1 MGKLNGV
8 YYLFDCL
15 DGDIGEELL
24 TDNEISKRLYG
35 QEKELTEND
44 IKNIAADYEAELY
57 RYIYEDG
64 EEIEHKQLTRLL
76 W

>member
-1 MGKLNGV
+1 MEKLNGI

-24 TDNEISKRLYG
+24 TANEISKRLYG
-35 QEKELTEND
+35 QEKELIEKE
-44 IKNIAADYEAELY
+44 IKNIAADYEAELH

-64 EEIEHKQLTRLL
+64 EEVEHRQLTRLL